1 MLGGL
6 EVDELLVIVPCG
18 QRKVWD
24 EEPARG
30 PVWAKDVYTSCYFRT
45 NRAYAEAFA
54 SRWVILSAK
63 YGFVLPDSLIPG
75 PYNVTFKDRSTNPVE
90 VPRLVE
96 QIEEHRLNE
105 VPNIIGLG
113 GKEYRAMIEAAFAL
127 FPCTLSFP
135 FSGLLIGLAIQATKR
150 AIQSRNPGTEVH
162 LLGRRQQESRP
173 LVSRRRS
180 VTTDYGF

>member
-6 EVDELLVIVPCG
+6 EVDELVVIVPCG
-18 QRKVWD
+18 QRKVWV
-24 EEPARG
+24 EEPDRG

-54 SRWVILSAK
+54 TRWVILSAK

-90 VPRLVE
+90 VPMLVE
-96 QIEEHRLNE
+96 QIKELRLNE
-105 VPNIIGLG
+105 MPNIIGLG
-113 GKEYRAMIEAAFAL
+113 GKEYRAMIEGAFAP

-150 AIQSRNPGTEVH
+150 AIQSGSPGTQVN
-162 LLGRRQQESRP
+162 LLGWRQHQ
-173 LVSRRRS
+173 VSVAVRIH
-180 VTTDYGF
+180 